1 MPQFQRKSFPFTC
14 KGMSIARPIDQIPLD
29 EYAYLKNIRA
39 YKLGQLQARP
49 GLTLVSNDFTP
60 GVGTDYI
67 HSGYTLNDQHP
78 DTTGTSLRFAGFNDE
93 LWTGPLTNPATF
105 QQADTGF
112 SGNPLSMVAMN
123 PDGAPT
129 PWLYV
134 ADSLKMRKYS
144 ATFLTGVGGTPIPH
158 TIGLAPPTVKPSV
171 AAAAGAGALT
181 GTYYYRYRYRHPA
194 TGAKSNPGPI
204 HGYGTGGEIEGYE
217 GLALTAQNAQ
227 MTLPAYSAGFVID
240 VFRWGGAV
248 KDWRWVGSGDGG
260 DVFVDSM
267 TDVEA
272 LASETLD
279 FDCYQPFPTEDIPRT
294 GTCTTAAASV
304 AASGSDLVIDAVDN
318 TKVTSASYTFVA
330 GDIGKTLHI
339 TAGTGFTAGAY
350 QISGVAAGVATL
362 GAACGTTGST
372 GGGWRMGAPNGTG
385 STATQTGGDGFN
397 ADWEPGGII
406 FIANVPYTL
415 KRYVSP
421 NVWELVEDA
430 GVQVN
435 ASFRLDGARILGQP
449 VSHLWG
455 PWGSGEAG
463 VVMFACGDPRRPGH
477 LLWTNGN
484 DPDTTSPVNALEI
497 TSPSEPLVN
506 GCIYDGRCFV
516 WSAERMFAVYPAGNG
531 QFHAQV
537 VPGAKGLYAPWGLY
551 VGEHIFFISKDGIY
565 ATNGGIP
572 TCITD
577 EQLYPIFPHD
587 GQPGVEVVRGADTLK
602 PPDPNQR
609 AYWRLCYGDGFLYFD
624 FTESA
629 TPPNV
634 GAAKTWVYD
643 SRVAKG
649 WFLDDYQF
657 DGATSRWWE
666 ESYHSLLV
674 GIGAVLYL
682 FDGVS
687 DGGFDIA
694 CQVQSGAWDC
704 GDPRAKKL
712 IGDCLVTLNPN
723 AAGGPPAVPTV
734 TVKLLGEN
742 NTTTL
747 ATGTTNAG
755 VWTQLLIDVNSGIG
769 TLSRTLGIDITWA
782 AKASTPELFEWHPSW
797 VPKPETS
804 GKRATDWT
812 NDGQATAK
820 WVRGCVIEGDISTVA
835 AADLVVDGA
844 NPLTVTSAA
853 HAFVAGDV
861 GAVLAV
867 TSGAGWTVGEYEVV
881 SVAAGAAVLDRSPA
895 PVTTTAGSYT
905 LGGVRTVQVQS
916 DGAVLRAT
924 ITVSHPGQTEHAYS
938 FAPFVAHEM
947 RLVPTDTATW
957 QEFGVRWL
965 WDPYPEYL
973 GDVPDFDDGGYPG
986 WKYVRGVVITGDTQG
1001 VAVQVQAQYD
1011 GSTVAGTLTLTQTG
1025 RSQAT
1030 FAFATPFL
1038 AQLLRIVPLGKW
1050 RKFSVRWIYDE
1061 QPDFGELLTPWMPS
1075 GSAAS
1080 NLLRGVILPVDTA
1093 NAQVLFDVQGD
1104 GGTVL
1109 YANLSVTANGQT
1121 GVPVYFA
1128 VPKVTHFVRLVP
1140 KSSWRLWMPVQ
1151 WVSDPWP
1158 ELTRFVTP
1166 WSDAGH
1172 LGAKHVRGLK
1182 MKADST
1188 NAAVQVQVQRE
1199 TGAVIA
1205 TLTAQHNGPEVKPYP
1220 ITPVVANLLRLVP
1233 LGDIRIWDA
1242 ELEWVRDIYPE
1253 LTTFTTEWW
1262 NGEYPYAKFV
1272 QGCRLTADTGGVPV
1286 QVQIQYDGGT
1296 AGPLLTCNHNGL
1308 QTLPYSWTPFVGH
1321 NFRLVPLGNIRI
1333 FKEPSW
1339 VWEPIPEAA
1348 TEWQTQETNH
1358 DIPGWH
1364 HLRDGY
1370 VAHMSPAPIT
1380 LRIAYEGATVDYAIA
1395 ASGGLTTYARPY
1407 IEFQHMKARARS
1419 YRLFSAA
1426 PFRLFV
1432 KDTEVR
1438 VRGWG
1443 ADGPYQI
1450 VRPFGD
1456 VHREAGARI

>member
-14 KGMSIARPIDQIPLD
+14 KGMSLARPIDQIGD
-29 EYAYLKNIRA
+29 GEFAYLKNVRA
-39 YKLGQLQARP
+39 YQNGRLQARP
-49 GLTLVSNDFTP
+49 GLSVVSNDFTP
-60 GVGTDYI
+60 GGGVDYI

-78 DTTGTSLRFAGFNDE
+78 DTSGTSLRFAGFNTE
-93 LWTGPLTNPATF
+93 LWTGPLTVPATF

-112 SGNPLSMVAMN
+112 SGNPLSMVGMS
-123 PDGAPT
+123 PDGSPT

-134 ADSLKMRKYS
+134 ADSAKMRKYS
-144 ATFLTGVGGTPIPH
+144 ATYLTGPGGTPIPH
-158 TIGLAPPTVKPSV
+158 AIGIPVPTDKPSV

-181 GTYYYRYRYRHPA
+181 GTYYYRYRVRHPA
-194 TGAKSNPGPI
+194 TGAKSNPGPV
-204 HGYGTGGEIEGYE
+204 HGYGTGGEVEGYE
-217 GLALTAQNAQ
+217 GLVLSAQNAQ
-227 MTLPAYSAGFVID
+227 MTLPLYSAGYVWD

-248 KDWRWVGSGDGG
+248 KDWRLVGSGDPG

-279 FDCYQPFPTEDIPRT
+279 EDCYQPFPTEDIPRG
-294 GTCTTAAASV
+294 GTCNTAAAV
-304 AASGSDLVIDAVDN
+304 PGVNGSGSLVTN
-318 TKVTSASYTFVA
+318 LA
-330 GDIGKTLHI
+330 GD
-339 TAGTGFTAGAY
+339 
-350 QISGVAAGVATL
+350 S
-362 GAACGTTGST
+362 
-372 GGGWRMGAPNGTG
+372 
-385 STATQTGGDGFN
+385 FN
-397 ADWEPGGII
+397 ANWEPGAQIVING
-406 FIANVPYTL
+406 VPYTL

-421 NVWELVEDA
+421 AVWEIVEDA
-430 GVQVN
+430 GEQGAV
-435 ASFRLDGARILGQP
+435 SWRLEGARILGQP
-449 VSHLWG
+449 VKHIWG
-455 PWGSGEAG
+455 PWGNGEAG
-463 VVMFACGDPRRPGH
+463 LTLFGCGDPRRPGV
-477 LLWTNGN
+477 LYWTNGN
-484 DPDTTSPVNALEI
+484 DPDTCSKDGWLEV
-497 TSPSEPLVN
+497 TSPSEPLMN
-506 GCIYDGRCFV
+506 GCIYDGRCYV

-531 QFHAQV
+531 QFHAQE
-537 VPGAKGLYAPWGLY
+537 VPGSKGLYAEWGLA

-587 GQPGVEVVRGADTLK
+587 GQPGVPVTRGSDTLN
-602 PPDPNQR
+602 PPDPNHR

-624 FTESA
+624 FTEYA

-634 GAAKTWVYD
+634 GAAKTWVFD
-643 SRVAKG
+643 TRVAKG

-682 FDGVS
+682 SDGVS

-694 CQVQSGAWDC
+694 CQVQSGALDL

-712 IGDCLVTLNPN
+712 IGDCSVRLNPN
-723 AAGGPPAVPTV
+723 AGGGPPAVPTV
-734 TVKLLGEN
+734 TVKLLGDN

-755 VWTQLLIDVNSGIG
+755 VLTDLLIDVNSGIG
-769 TLSRTLGIDITWA
+769 ALNRTLGIDITWA
-782 AKASTPELFEWHPSW
+782 AKAQTPELFEWHPSW
-797 VPKPETS
+797 VPKPEAS

-820 WVRGCVIEGDISTVA
+820 WVRGCIIEGDISTVS

-844 NPLTVTSAA
+844 NAKKVTSAS

-861 GAVLAV
+861 GAVIAII
-867 TSGAGWTVGEYEVV
+867 SGANWTVGEYEVV
-881 SVAAGAAVLDRSPA
+881 SIDGAAAILDRSPA
-895 PVTTTAGSYT
+895 AAATTGGSYA

-924 ITVSHPGQTEHAYS
+924 IKVSHPGQTEHAYA

-1001 VAVQVQAQYD
+1001 VAVDLQAQYD
-1011 GSTVAGTLTLTQTG
+1011 GGTVAGTLSITQLG
-1025 RSQAT
+1025 KSQAT

-1038 AQLLRIVPLGKW
+1038 AQLLRVVPLGKW
-1050 RKFSVRWIYDE
+1050 RRFGVRWIYDE
-1061 QPDFGELLTPWMPS
+1061 QPDFGQILTPWMPS

-1080 NLLRGVILPVDTA
+1080 NHLRGVILPVDTG
-1093 NAQVLFDVQGD
+1093 NALVKFDVQGD
-1104 GGTVL
+1104 GG
-1109 YANLSVTANGQT
+1109 ANLYTDLEVTANGQT

-1140 KSSWRLWMPVQ
+1140 KGNWRLWMPVQ

-1172 LGAKHVRGLK
+1172 LGAKYVRGLK
-1182 MKADST
+1182 MKADSG
-1188 NAAVQVQVQRE
+1188 NIARVVQVQRE
-1199 TGAVIA
+1199 GGVVIA

-1220 ITPVVANLLRLVP
+1220 ISPTVANLLRLVP
-1233 LGDIRIWDA
+1233 LGDIRIWDG

-1262 NGEYPYAKFV
+1262 NGEYPYAKFM

-1286 QVQIQYDGGT
+1286 QVQIQYDGGVVGAT
-1296 AGPLLTCNHNGL
+1296 ITCIHHGL

-1370 VAHMSPAPIT
+1370 VAHMSTAPIT
-1380 LRIAYEGATVDYAIA
+1380 LRIAYEGATVDYQIA
-1395 ASGGLTTYARPY
+1395 ASGGLTNYARTY
-1407 IEFQHMKARARS
+1407 LEFQHMKARARS
-1419 YRLFSAA
+1419 YRLFSSAA
-1426 PFRLFV
+1426 FRLFV

-1438 VRGWG
+1438 CKGWG
-1443 ADGPYQI
+1443 SDGPYQI

-1456 VHREAGARI
+1456 LSREAGARI